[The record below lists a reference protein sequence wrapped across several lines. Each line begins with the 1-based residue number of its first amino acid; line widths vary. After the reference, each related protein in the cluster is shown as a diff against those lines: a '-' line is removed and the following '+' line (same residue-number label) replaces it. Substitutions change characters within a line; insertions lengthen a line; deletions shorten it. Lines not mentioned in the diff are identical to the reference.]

1 MIAVT
6 IVMIVTNVIK
16 KFESL
21 QRGWFQPNP
30 FVTTKNL
37 YILFLNI
44 TVNES
49 FTVAFRDGGLYI
61 LALFI
66 TIALLFPKKICNFA
80 LGLSADCRQ

>member
-6 IVMIVTNVIK
+6 NVTNVMIVTNVIK

-37 YILFLNI
+37 YIPI
-44 TVNES
+44 VKVHIKSVWEKNEES
-49 FTVAFRDGGLYI
+49 
-61 LALFI
+61 
-66 TIALLFPKKICNFA
+66 LLVISYFPHF
-80 LGLSADCRQ
+80 G

>member
-6 IVMIVTNVIK
+6 NVTNVIK

-21 QRGWFQPNP
+21 QGGWFQPNP

-49 FTVAFRDGGLYI
+49 FTVAKRDTAFYI
-61 LALFI
+61 LAVLELDDDGVGWTDPIQSIQSKFI
-66 TIALLFPKKICNFA
+66 
-80 LGLSADCRQ
+80 S

>member
-6 IVMIVTNVIK
+6 IVTNVMIVTNVIK

-21 QRGWFQPNP
+21 QRVWFQPNP

-49 FTVAFRDGGLYI
+49 FTVAFRDGGFYI

-66 TIALLFPKKICNFA
+66 NNCLALSEKNM
-80 LGLSADCRQ
+80 